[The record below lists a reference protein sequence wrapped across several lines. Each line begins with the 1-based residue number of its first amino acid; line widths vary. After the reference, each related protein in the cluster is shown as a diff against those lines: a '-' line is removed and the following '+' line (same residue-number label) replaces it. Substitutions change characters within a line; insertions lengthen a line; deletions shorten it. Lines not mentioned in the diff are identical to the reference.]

1 MLIILLFIITAQL
14 KVIKKFSDNIY
25 NQMENYETKK
35 FFHYLVFIS
44 NSNYQMGLLISS
56 NLSLI
61 SINVLRSL

>member
-1 MLIILLFIITAQL
+1 MLITLLFIITAQL

-44 NSNYQMGLLISS
+44 NSNYQVGLLISS

>member
-1 MLIILLFIITAQL
+1 MLITLLFIITAQL

>member
-14 KVIKKFSDNIY
+14 KVIKKFRDNIY

>member
-1 MLIILLFIITAQL
+1 MLINLLFIITAQL

-44 NSNYQMGLLISS
+44 NSNYQVGLLISS